1 MATRYAAA
9 NGNWSALST
18 WDGGASLP
26 GPSDD
31 VYADGKTV
39 TVDQN
44 VTVNTLRST
53 NRGGGTV
60 GGEFQPAAGI
70 TITLNET
77 GALGGIVAGGS
88 NTNSGTINA
97 AHNSGTVTIIG
108 KIVPPG
114 GTVGQKAILF
124 SGNGT
129 LNVTASSDV
138 VGPAGGAPN
147 VIGVTGAGTLNAAGN
162 FVGGPGYISYG
173 TIYITGTPTVA
184 ITGNVTGSVG
194 PAVWCSAA
202 ASITVT
208 GTATASSGSPAIV
221 NTSVSST
228 LKLSGPL
235 INNGKTLAVQST
247 VLQLGSASTYWLIRD
262 YNLNARNLYTADTIG
277 GNPAIANVRH
287 GTVYGPSN
295 ELTGTCHVPGAASV
309 LSGVPVDATVGTAA
323 LAAADI
329 RAALGMSSANLDT
342 QLSAIPTAAAIR
354 TEIDANSTKLDIA
367 VSTRLAPAGTLATV
381 TNLTNAPDVPTETEI
396 AAAVWS
402 YVTRTITSG
411 GITAQQVWEYVSA
424 LLPDGAEALLAG
436 IAARL
441 AEQVP
446 TGPVIVV
453 PAPGAGQTTAWV
465 MCADEAGAAM
475 AGVEIYVQIAS
486 TTAAGAYSMATQI
499 LLSDADGLAAGPIPR
514 GTEHRFRVR
523 RGTSGAWVPF
533 AGVDAT
539 TLALPAII
547 GAP

>member
-114 GTVGQKAILF
+114 GSVGQKAILF

-138 VGPAGGAPN
+138 VGPAGGAAN

-162 FVGGPGYISYG
+162 FVGGLGYISYG
-173 TIYITGTPTVA
+173 TIHITGTPTVA

-277 GNPAIANVRH
+277 GNPAAANVRY
-287 GTVYGPSN
+287 GTAFGPAS
-295 ELTGTCHVPGAASV
+295 ELTGTCYVPGAASV
-309 LSGVPVDATVGTAA
+309 LAGVPVDATVGTAT

-329 RAALGMSSANLDT
+329 QAAVSSQFAIIA
-342 QLSAIPTAAAIR
+342 SAIGALHDFNPAADPVAHVI
-354 TEIDANSTKLDIA
+354 
-367 VSTRLAPAGTLATV
+367 LADTV
-381 TNLTNAPDVPTETEI
+381 TTLTNAPDVPGEGEI
-396 AAAVWS
+396 AQA
-402 YVTRTITSG
+402 
-411 GITAQQVWEYVSA
+411 VWEYMST
-424 LLPDGAEALLAG
+424 LLPDGAEALLAEIAERAAA

>member
-88 NTNSGTINA
+88 NANSGTINA

-138 VGPAGGAPN
+138 VGPTGGAAN

-162 FVGGPGYISYG
+162 FVGGLGNISYG
-173 TIYITGTPTVA
+173 TIHITGTPTVA

-194 PAVWCSAA
+194 PAVWCFAA

-277 GNPAIANVRH
+277 GNPAAANVRY
-287 GTVYGPSN
+287 GTAFGPAS
-295 ELTGTCHVPGAASV
+295 ELTGTCYVPGAASV
-309 LSGVPVDATVGTAA
+309 LAGVPVDATVGTVT
-323 LAAADI
+323 LTAADI
-329 RAALGMSSANLDT
+329 RNAIGLASANLDT
-342 QLSAIPTAAAIR
+342 QLSSIHAKTTNLPASPAAVGSAMTLTSAYDAAKTASTQASVDAIPTAPLLAANY
-354 TEIDANSTKLDIA
+354 T
-367 VSTRLAPAGTLATV
+367 AP
-381 TNLTNAPDVPTETEI
+381 PTEAEI
-396 AAAVWS
+396 AAEVFASTVES
-402 YVTRTITSG
+402 GHTLKQSLRLILAALAGKLSGAAGTTIT
-411 GITAQQVWEYVSA
+411 IRN
-424 LLPDGAEALLAG
+424 AG
-436 IAARL
+436 DTKNR
-441 AEQVP
+441 
-446 TGPVIVV
+446 IV
-453 PAPGAGQTTAWV
+453 
-465 MCADEAGAAM
+465 
-475 AGVEIYVQIAS
+475 
-486 TTAAGAYSMATQI
+486 ATV
-499 LLSDADGLAAGPIPR
+499 DADGNRSAV
-514 GTEHRFRVR
+514 TYD
-523 RGTSGAWVPF
+523 TS
-533 AGVDAT
+533 D
-539 TLALPAII
+539 
-547 GAP
+547 